1 MKSLRHTILLVEDD
15 AATRKGLDALLTAAG
30 YHVVEVAGFNE
41 ARHALVSA
49 HPHLVLTDIRLGE
62 FNGLQLLALSPTP
75 IPAIVVTGFADPVLE
90 ETARSFGAV
99 FVLKP
104 IAPAALLE
112 LIAQKLQG
120 VPVSNAE
127 VRAGRVS

>member
-15 AATRKGLDALLTAAG
+15 AATRKGLEALLTAAG
-30 YHVVEVAGFNE
+30 YDVVGAADFNE
-41 ARHALVSA
+41 GRHALVSS

-90 ETARSFGAV
+90 ETARTFGAV

-104 IAPAALLE
+104 IVPSALLD
-112 LIAQKLQG
+112 LIARKLQG
-120 VPVSNAE
+120 VPVSGTE
-127 VRAGRVS
+127 IRAGG